1 MRPPKFGPMTSRELV
16 DAVAAAG
23 LDDYTVFPR
32 DDFARASNADHV
44 VRLRAFLA
52 ELGFDPLD
60 YLRARRDV
68 KLADPDDFAAPS
80 TSRRPS

>member
-1 MRPPKFGPMTSRELV
+1 MKPPRHGPVTSRELV
-16 DAVAAAG
+16 DLVAAAG
-23 LDDYTVFPR
+23 LDDYTYFPR
-32 DDFARASNADHV
+32 DDFERAANADHP

-68 KLADPDDFAAPS
+68 KLANPDADL
-80 TSRRPS
+80 